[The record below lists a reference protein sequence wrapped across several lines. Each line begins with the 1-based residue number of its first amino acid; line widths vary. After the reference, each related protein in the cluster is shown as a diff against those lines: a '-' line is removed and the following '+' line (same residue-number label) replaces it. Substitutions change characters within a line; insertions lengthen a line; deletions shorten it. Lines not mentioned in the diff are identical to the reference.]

1 MNIKE
6 DKMNMIDIEWANNFT
21 DYLQGLELKV

>member
-6 DKMNMIDIEWANNFT
+6 DKMNMIDIEWANKFT